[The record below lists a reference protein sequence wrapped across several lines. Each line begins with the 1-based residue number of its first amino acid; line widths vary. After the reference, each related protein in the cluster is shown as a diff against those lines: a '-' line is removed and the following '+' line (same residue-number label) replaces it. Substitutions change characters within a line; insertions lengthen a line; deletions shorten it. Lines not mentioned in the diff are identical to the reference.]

1 MKTEYLDECTSGHPS
16 DHSSAQIMKRDG
28 TLQKVF
34 SDSLE
39 SVSGDQVKYS
49 REDKKEDR

>member
-1 MKTEYLDECTSGHPS
+1 MSVRPDIQVIT
-16 DHSSAQIMKRDG
+16 AQIMKRDR

-39 SVSGDQVKYS
+39 SVSGVQVKYS